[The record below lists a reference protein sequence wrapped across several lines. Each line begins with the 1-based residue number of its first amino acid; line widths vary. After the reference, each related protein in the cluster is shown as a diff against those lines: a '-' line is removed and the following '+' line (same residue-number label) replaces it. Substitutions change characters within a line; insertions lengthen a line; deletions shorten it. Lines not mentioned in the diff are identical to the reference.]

1 MHVPHFADMNMTYLY
16 LPVYSRYSILSVESG
31 RQAVIDAD
39 GVRVLYRTCEDI
51 MDVRELESLIFIA
64 SLILRKCFPRQKLPA
79 NANKTT
85 LLYKLPQSDFH
96 TPFGLSKGNQVAN
109 TCQGSYIY

>member
-1 MHVPHFADMNMTYLY
+1 
-16 LPVYSRYSILSVESG
+16 
-31 RQAVIDAD
+31 
-39 GVRVLYRTCEDI
+39 

-96 TPFGLSKGNQVAN
+96 TPFGLSKGNQGAN
-109 TCQGSYIY
+109 TCQGSYIYWAGLLGLGGVGWSLSYPYPLHPRSLPNLIHYLIMNSLF